1 MPCYVYTAKSD
12 VMTPEIGEGCF
23 AEKKKN
29 LTIKN
34 VAILQKLEP
43 LSNGHH
49 VTVTGFADTL
59 LQNKH

>member
-1 MPCYVYTAKSD
+1 
-12 VMTPEIGEGCF
+12 MTPEIGEGCF